1 MYDRTNLSL
10 AMDDV
15 LAALGRSVLFQN
27 LGGRARRSVAERVV
41 ARSFGRGERI
51 IEQGEP
57 ADALY
62 LIVEGSVRVTVTPD
76 TVAANEDP
84 SARTPVPELPVARL
98 TRGHHFGE
106 QALLFDEPAPRTAT
120 VQALEDCRLLEVPA
134 AAFREV
140 LEFDEDLRALLER
153 EGRAYVL
160 NRLRTQTRALQS
172 AEYQL
177 SRLGRDLRHFSDRQV
192 VFRQGQPASGAY
204 LLTSGAVR
212 IKFLDSAQ
220 RVHSMV
226 DLVAPRLF
234 GERGILRSAPRSGTA
249 VAVGSA
255 ETIFIPAR
263 ELRRLHESSS
273 ALRDLCRALE
283 NIYDIPGIGRITHYR
298 GEFLDMPAHCLL
310 IEHHEGHEL
319 VSYKVI
325 DSDVY
330 SITATSLNAPQVLRY
345 EAGERTRE
353 ITLED
358 GRLRG
363 FSSYGHWPDSRE
375 LIAAVIARVPVTED
389 DRAAFV
395 REGRLPQAQSQ
406 LPSTAPG
413 LLCRCMQVS
422 AASIAALVASGVADL
437 AGIMSRCGAG
447 TVCGSCRPH
456 IAQMLGHQAW
466 TAHRLAPPIRH
477 TEQIWS
483 FRFTPVDGAIEPFS
497 PGQHIVVRA
506 RIAGQ
511 WIERSYTL
519 TSTPADPHYE
529 ITVKREPQ
537 GLFSRWLFDNAARRP
552 TLQLSAPQGE
562 FVVDPSAG
570 GSILFFAGGIGI
582 TPAIGLLRHLCLDG
596 EAATAPPVPLLLDY
610 SARRPQDLIAGDLV
624 EHARRSLPRFRC
636 RQRVTSIDGRLSESA
651 LAGLLREYED
661 PQVYICGPAAF
672 EASLRTMLQAGGVAP
687 DAIHVEE
694 FTSVAAPATREASQ

>member
-1 MYDRTNLSL
+1 MYDPTSLSL

-15 LAALGRSVLFQN
+15 LAVLGRSVLFQSV
-27 LGGRARRSVAERVV
+27 GARARRSVAERVV
-41 ARSFGRGERI
+41 VRSFGRGERI

-57 ADALY
+57 GNTLY

-76 TVAANEDP
+76 TV
-84 SARTPVPELPVARL
+84 TPDTGSPQIPVARL

-106 QALLFDEPAPRTAT
+106 QALLSDRPAPRTAT

-134 AAFREV
+134 AAFREI
-140 LEFDEDLRALLER
+140 LEFDEGLRALLER
-153 EGRAYVL
+153 KGRAYLL
-160 NRLRTQTRALQS
+160 NRLRTQTRALQA

-177 SRLGRDLRHFSDRQV
+177 SRLGRDLRYFSDRQV
-192 VFRQGQPASGAY
+192 VFRQGQPADGAY
-204 LLTSGAVR
+204 LLTSGTMR
-212 IKFLDSAQ
+212 IKFLDSQ
-220 RVHSMV
+220 RRVHSMV

-234 GERGILRSAPRSGTA
+234 GERGLLRSAPRSGTA
-249 VAVGSA
+249 VAVGSS

-263 ELRRLHESSS
+263 ELRRLHESSA
-273 ALRDLCRALE
+273 ALRELCRALE
-283 NIYDIPGIGRITHYR
+283 NIYDIPGIGRVTHCR

-319 VSYKVI
+319 ISYKVI

-330 SITATSLNAPQVLRY
+330 SITATSLGAPQVLRY
-345 EAGERTRE
+345 EAGERVRE
-353 ITLED
+353 LTLEA
-358 GRLRG
+358 GRLCG
-363 FSSYGHWPDSRE
+363 FTSYGHWSDSQE

-389 DRAAFV
+389 DQAAFV
-395 REGRLPQAQSQ
+395 RDGRLPRVQSL
-406 LPSTAPG
+406 LPGAAPG
-413 LLCRCMQVS
+413 LLCRCMQVG

-447 TVCGSCRPH
+447 TICGGCRPH
-456 IAQMLGHQAW
+456 IAQILGHQAW
-466 TAHRLAPPIRH
+466 TAHRLAPPVRH

-483 FRFTPVDGAIEPFS
+483 FRFTPVDSAIEPFS
-497 PGQHIVVRA
+497 PGQHVVVRA

-519 TSTPADPHYE
+519 TSTPADPYYE

-537 GLFSRWLFDNAARRP
+537 GLLSRWLFEHAARRP

-562 FVVDPSAG
+562 FVIDPTAG

-582 TPAIGLLRHLCLDG
+582 TPALGLLRHLCLEG
-596 EAATAPPVPLLLDY
+596 EAAALPVPLLLDY
-610 SARRPQDLIAGDLV
+610 SARRPQDLIAQDLL

-636 RQRVTSIDGRLSESA
+636 RQRATSIDGRLSESA
-651 LAGLLREYED
+651 LVGLLHEYDD
-661 PQVYICGPAAF
+661 PQVYICGPPAF
-672 EASLRTMLQAGGVAP
+672 ETSLRAMLRAGGIAP
-687 DAIHVEE
+687 EAIHVEA
-694 FTSVAAPATREASQ
+694 FTSVAAAATPKASHERRRR